1 MIISYDKI
9 IQINMTTL
17 SVPLT
22 EDLLKGVNH
31 LVKQGVASNKAE
43 VVRQA
48 LKKYLEEQAVEAV
61 LKATNEPNLK
71 GDLDSLAKKL

>member
-1 MIISYDKI
+1 
-9 IQINMTTL
+9 MTTL

-61 LKATNEPNLK
+61 LKATNEPSLK
-71 GDLDSLAKKL
+71 GDLDLLAKKL

>member
-1 MIISYDKI
+1 MITSYDKI
-9 IQINMTTL
+9 IQISMTTL
-17 SVPLT
+17 SVPLS
-22 EDLLKGVNH
+22 EDLLKGVNY

-61 LKATNEPNLK
+61 LKATNEPSLK
-71 GDLDSLAKKL
+71 GDLDSLVKKI

>member
-9 IQINMTTL
+9 IQISMTTL

-61 LKATNEPNLK
+61 LKATNEPSLK